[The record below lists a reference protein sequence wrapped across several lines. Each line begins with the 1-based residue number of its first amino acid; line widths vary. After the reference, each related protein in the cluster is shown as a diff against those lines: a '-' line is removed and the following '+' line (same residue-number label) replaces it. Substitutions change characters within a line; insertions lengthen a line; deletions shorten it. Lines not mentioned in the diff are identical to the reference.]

1 MQTDE
6 WKQAERAKVFNQ
18 SFEYGIKQRHG
29 MFSMPVSTAIGDD
42 SRFKSKT
49 ANKDPETGKPIIGP
63 NNFGIIKPKKGKDES
78 VYFST

>member
-1 MQTDE
+1 MPTDE

-42 SRFKSKT
+42 TRF
-49 ANKDPETGKPIIGP
+49 
-63 NNFGIIKPKKGKDES
+63 
-78 VYFST
+78 